1 MLHEICDG
9 GHPKLMEA
17 DLLILWV
24 HYHDILAKFTSKH
37 WNTQSAEKSSIYK
50 VQGMASSLA
59 SVADDQEASKC
70 LWFYLVLIEMT
81 GPGHIW
87 MLIGNDKSD
96 CQNVGN

>member
-59 SVADDQEASKC
+59 SVADDQVSLEMS
-70 LWFYLVLIEMT
+70 LVLSCADRDDRSWAYLDA
-81 GPGHIW
+81 HW
-87 MLIGNDKSD
+87 K
-96 CQNVGN
+96 